1 MKRRSI
7 LVLLGSV
14 ALHRPVIAR
23 AQQPGRDLRLGLLLP
38 YVQSDPQAQARVNS
52 FTAALQERG
61 WIDGRNVRLEFRYT
75 EGESSRLPALADDL
89 VHRNVDV
96 ILTAGAAEGGPPDT
110 DSARRF
116 LEFRQ
121 CQRRSEVEADTDGR
135 STISSATPP
144 VRAT

>member
-14 ALHRPVIAR
+14 ALRSNLPAR
-23 AQQPGRDLRLGLLLP
+23 AQQPGRELRLGLLLP

-75 EGESSRLPALADDL
+75 EGESNIGRESSNLASSTGCPWLPSSESL
-89 VHRNVDV
+89 
-96 ILTAGAAEGGPPDT
+96 P
-110 DSARRF
+110 RRVP
-116 LEFRQ
+116 L
-121 CQRRSEVEADTDGR
+121 
-135 STISSATPP
+135 
-144 VRAT
+144 